1 MNAQRLNTRQIYW
14 RCTYYQPI
22 RWQGDINNAQSTQ
35 NKAENIMR
43 QYGTAKVDYINILGI
58 MSTIYSNAGNKQKAI
73 SLNSKV
79 LEFYEKKGW
88 LQEISHIAA
97 LNNQASTIHRISA
110 IMPEQY
116 NYTKNH

>member
-1 MNAQRLNTRQIYW
+1 
-14 RCTYYQPI
+14 
-22 RWQGDINNAQSTQ
+22 
-35 NKAENIMR
+35 MR

-88 LQEISHIAA
+88 LQEISYIAA
-97 LNNQASTIHRISA
+97 LNNQAQLFTDIGDYA
-110 IMPEQY
+110 GALMY
-116 NYTKNH
+116 NHPMDRTLYTLEYRKHK